1 MRLSVIG
8 VLAAAASLP
17 AAVVA
22 SVARPRLQPRTN
34 NATAVN
40 GIAHVMN
47 AEPELPHDA
56 DATPYCSWWL
66 DNYGSEVC
74 EEIPDWWGISM
85 DDFVRWVS
93 RVNRENEKR
102 KRKKGAEKAMLT
114 IWKILQNPS
123 IKNDCSGF
131 ESGKSYC
138 VEAVGEPPV
147 TTTTQ
152 LPITSPPTST
162 LTTTTATSTKS
173 GNGIET

>member
-1 MRLSVIG
+1 
-8 VLAAAASLP
+8 
-17 AAVVA
+17 
-22 SVARPRLQPRTN
+22 
-34 NATAVN
+34 
-40 GIAHVMN
+40 
-47 AEPELPHDA
+47 
-56 DATPYCSWWL
+56 
-66 DNYGSEVC
+66 
-74 EEIPDWWGISM
+74 
-85 DDFVRWVS
+85 
-93 RVNRENEKR
+93 
-102 KRKKGAEKAMLT
+102 MLT